1 MKTIWI
7 VSGGLEAVPGIR
19 RAKDMGLHV
28 VVSDGSPKASRT
40 LVADSLVMASTH
52 DVNGGMFFV

>member
-7 VSGGLEAVPGIR
+7 VSGGFEAVLGIR

-28 VVSDGSPKASRT
+28 VVSDGSPKAPGV
-40 LVADSLVMASTH
+40 LLADSFVLTSTY